1 MRGIV
6 LAWAVGLG
14 IMTWREAQKFGK
26 PPVPGTVLAAS
37 VVFAALAFLAE
48 YPAAT
53 RAATLAAWGFD
64 VAVLF
69 EAGPKA
75 LTSTQ
80 GFGGPAQPATPTPMQ
95 STQPRTMGA

>member
-14 IMTWREAQKFGK
+14 IMTWRTAQEFGQ
-26 PPVPGTVLAAS
+26 PPVPGRLLGAS
-37 VVFAALAFLAE
+37 VVFAALALLAE
-48 YPAAT
+48 YQPAT

-64 VAVLF
+64 VAVLL
-69 EAGPKA
+69 GVPPKS

-80 GFGGPAQPATPTPMQ
+80 GFSKPVTAPRPGRGAQGG
-95 STQPRTMGA
+95 